1 MTKKQRQQLSR
12 AAREAITDT
21 AIGTAINFPL
31 NAAMMTLAFPL
42 ELTAIQA
49 SLMFTGV
56 FTLMAIVRKTAVR
69 MHFAKKQALA

>member
-1 MTKKQRQQLSR
+1 MTRKQRISL

-21 AIGTAINFPL
+21 AIGTIINFPL
-31 NAAMMTLAFPL
+31 NAGMMTLAFSL

-56 FTLMAIVRKTAVR
+56 FTVMAIVRKMMVR
-69 MHFAKKQALA
+69 LHFAKTQEAL